1 MANHRTQN
9 AKPATPPLRLVR
21 SDAMPSLLPPS
32 HRVELSPH
40 THPRFRQRRDQLA
53 IQDCIATLEQLMRH
67 AYAGRISGLLW
78 GAIIPEG
85 LHPRGT
91 RMEGGMVGEVTTN
104 PEIGMKLA
112 VELASQAVN
121 QAIEFE
127 QA

>member
-1 MANHRTQN
+1 
-9 AKPATPPLRLVR
+9 
-21 SDAMPSLLPPS
+21 
-32 HRVELSPH
+32 
-40 THPRFRQRRDQLA
+40 
-53 IQDCIATLEQLMRH
+53 MRH